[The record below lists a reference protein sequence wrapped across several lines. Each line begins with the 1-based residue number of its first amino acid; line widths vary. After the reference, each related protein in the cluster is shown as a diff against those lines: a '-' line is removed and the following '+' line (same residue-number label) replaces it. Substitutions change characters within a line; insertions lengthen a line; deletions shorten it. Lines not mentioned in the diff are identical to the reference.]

1 MKIINKIMC
10 FIKKNFYKFVI
21 SPLTFLMVLLI
32 NKMSIYAS
40 SLGETIKGASNTAQ
54 TEALGLLEVG
64 GIIGIVV
71 SAICLAINQRKLAGT
86 IAVGVIGG
94 YIVLKFAPQIWSVIT
109 GGI

>member
-1 MKIINKIMC
+1 MKTINKLNY
-10 FIKKNFYKFVI
+10 FIRKNFYKFVV
-21 SPLTFLMVLLI
+21 SPLTFLMIMLI
-32 NKMSIYAS
+32 NKITVYAS

-64 GIIGIVV
+64 GLIGIVV

-86 IAVGVIGG
+86 IAIGVIGG

-109 GGI
+109 GGV

>member
-1 MKIINKIMC
+1 MKIINKVMY
-10 FIKKNFYKFVI
+10 FMKKNFYKFVI

-32 NKMSIYAS
+32 NKMSVYAS

-109 GGI
+109 GGV

>member
-1 MKIINKIMC
+1 MKMINKVMY
-10 FIKKNFYKFVI
+10 FIKKNFYKFIV
-21 SPLTFLMVLLI
+21 SPLTFLTVLLI

-64 GIIGIVV
+64 GLIGIVV
-71 SAICLAINQRKLAGT
+71 SAICLAVNQRKLAGT
-86 IAVGVIGG
+86 IAIGVIGG

>member
-1 MKIINKIMC
+1 MKIINKVMY
-10 FIKKNFYKFVI
+10 FMKKNFYKFVI

-32 NKMSIYAS
+32 NKMSVYAS

-86 IAVGVIGG
+86 IAIGVIGG
-94 YIVLKFAPQIWSVIT
+94 YIVLKFAPQIWGVIT
-109 GGI
+109 GGV

>member
-1 MKIINKIMC
+1 MKMINKVMY
-10 FIKKNFYKFVI
+10 FIKNNFYKFIV
-21 SPLTFLMVLLI
+21 SPLTFLTVLLI

-64 GIIGIVV
+64 GLIGIVV
-71 SAICLAINQRKLAGT
+71 SAICLVVNQRKLAGT
-86 IAVGVIGG
+86 IAIGVIGG

>member
-21 SPLTFLMVLLI
+21 SPFLMVLLI

-54 TEALGLLEVG
+54 SEALGLLEVG

-71 SAICLAINQRKLAGT
+71 SAICLAVNQRKLAGT
-86 IAVGVIGG
+86 IAIGVIGG

-109 GGI
+109 GGV

>member
-1 MKIINKIMC
+1 MKIINKVMY
-10 FIKKNFYKFVI
+10 FMKKNFYKFVI

-71 SAICLAINQRKLAGT
+71 SAICLAVNQRKLAGT
-86 IAVGVIGG
+86 IAIGVIGG
-94 YIVLKFAPQIWSVIT
+94 YIVL
-109 GGI
+109 

>member
-40 SLGETIKGASNTAQ
+40 SLGETINGTSNTAQ
-54 TEALGLLEVG
+54 SEALGLLEVG

-71 SAICLAINQRKLAGT
+71 SAICLAVNQRKLAGT
-86 IAVGVIGG
+86 IAIGVIGG

-109 GGI
+109 GSV

>member
-1 MKIINKIMC
+1 MKTINKLNY
-10 FIKKNFYKFVI
+10 FIKKNFYKFVV

-32 NKMSIYAS
+32 NKMSVYAS

-109 GGI
+109 GGV